1 MGGGCKVLGYD
12 LTFVNKGTISG
23 LTILVGKPPT
33 VSINGTVNL
42 MIDKEKVEINISEI
56 KYEACM
62 DLASLIY
69 SIGVNQE
76 FDSELDCTSSPS
88 DSEIVAT
95 KE

>member
-1 MGGGCKVLGYD
+1 
-12 LTFVNKGTISG
+12 
-23 LTILVGKPPT
+23 LVGKPPT

>member
-1 MGGGCKVLGYD
+1 
-12 LTFVNKGTISG
+12 
-23 LTILVGKPPT
+23 
-33 VSINGTVNL
+33 